1 MIKKMELAE
10 KGEKRIEWASR
21 RMPVLG
27 RLRERYKEEKPLDGL
42 KITACLHVTVETANL
57 IDTLSAGGADI
68 SLTASNPLSTQDD
81 VAAALAQKGLS
92 VYAFRGEKEDEYY
105 ECIKK
110 ALDIGPDI
118 LLDDGADAITMAH
131 KEELDIIGGCEE
143 TTTGVVRLRAMESE
157 GRLRFPIIAVNDAET
172 KTMFDNR
179 YGTGQSA
186 LHGIMNATNLLF
198 AGKTVVVAGYG
209 WCGRGI
215 AMRAKGL
222 GSRVIITEMNP
233 RKALEAVMDGFYVEK
248 MMDAARIGDVFI
260 TATGDTSV
268 IRREHIELMKDG
280 AILANAGHFNIEVKI
295 LDLVELA
302 IEVNQANEYVDEYI
316 MKDGRRICLLAE
328 GRLVNLACAYGHPSE
343 VMDMSFANQA
353 LCVRYILENGGA
365 LANKVHSVP
374 TEIDN
379 MVAKLKLASFG
390 IEIDELTEEQ
400 ERYLHSWTT

>member
-1 MIKKMELAE
+1 
-10 KGEKRIEWASR
+10 
-21 RMPVLG
+21 
-27 RLRERYKEEKPLDGL
+27 
-42 KITACLHVTVETANL
+42 
-57 IDTLSAGGADI
+57 
-68 SLTASNPLSTQDD
+68 
-81 VAAALAQKGLS
+81 
-92 VYAFRGEKEDEYY
+92 
-105 ECIKK
+105 
-110 ALDIGPDI
+110 
-118 LLDDGADAITMAH
+118 
-131 KEELDIIGGCEE
+131 
-143 TTTGVVRLRAMESE
+143 
-157 GRLRFPIIAVNDAET
+157 
-172 KTMFDNR
+172 
-179 YGTGQSA
+179 
-186 LHGIMNATNLLF
+186 
-198 AGKTVVVAGYG
+198 
-209 WCGRGI
+209 
-215 AMRAKGL
+215 MRAKGL